1 MTYLKNYKGWL
12 FESFEEKI
20 RILDDMSKRK
30 DWQDRLIAADNLDS
44 TEEIFNRLS
53 RDPLSTIRRAV
64 ANNPKASPSALKY
77 LYYNR
82 EDKLEIQNNW
92 RITRDAI
99 LNPNMPIDVL
109 RDITESALDDHPTT
123 ASFID
128 GGPTGP
134 HLEWA
139 LENPS
144 MPIDLLNDIIQR
156 GPGPLKKKVARHPNA
171 SKDILLSLSDDPS
184 PLIRTAIIKN
194 PNVSPEILSKLSKD
208 TNFVVRAE
216 VASLSNARIE
226 GGKLFGI
233 ASIET
238 LVALKHDE
246 NEEVRER
253 AFNTLQYL
261 VSSDRSLEN
270 KIEELEALLDL
281 GIRSD
286 VNPLN
291 LDELDI

>member
-1 MTYLKNYKGWL
+1 LIYLKNYKGWL

-53 RDPLSTIRRAV
+53 RDPLSAIRSAV

-82 EDKLEIQNNW
+82 GDKLEIQNNW
-92 RITRDAI
+92 RITRYAI

-123 ASFID
+123 ASSID

-139 LENPS
+139 LENPN
-144 MPIDLLNDIIQR
+144 MPTDLLNDIIQR

-171 SKDILLSLSDDPS
+171 SEDILLSLSDDPV
-184 PLIRTAIIKN
+184 PLIRIAIIKN
-194 PNVSPEILSKLSKD
+194 PNVSPEILSKLSRD

-216 VASLSNARIE
+216 IASLSNAP
-226 GGKLFGI
+226 
-233 ASIET
+233 IET

-286 VNPLN
+286 VNTLN

>member
-53 RDPLSTIRRAV
+53 RDPLSTIRIAV

-171 SKDILLSLSDDPS
+171 SKDILLSLSDDPV
-184 PLIRTAIIKN
+184 PLIRIAIIKN

-216 VASLSNARIE
+216 IASLSNAP
-226 GGKLFGI
+226 
-233 ASIET
+233 IET

-270 KIEELEALLDL
+270 KIEELESLLDL
-281 GIRSD
+281 GIRGD
-286 VNPLN
+286 VDPLN
-291 LDELDI
+291 LDDIDI